1 MRRIPIFFLLILST
15 QMIIAQ
21 NAKLDSLSD
30 LISKTSSDS
39 GRIKLILNKVYL
51 LSNINLDSSINL
63 ALRTLKENKKIRYY
77 RGEVDL
83 RIRLVYNYS
92 YKGNQKAAKE
102 QLDFLRNYV
111 KGSKKDSTDFAL
123 VFSSYG
129 IFYGMQSKY
138 DSSIY
143 FYEKAIGIYEKSGIK
158 RQLGASYSNIAIG
171 FQQQSNF
178 PMALFYYQK
187 SLKVSEGLNDELQQ
201 AYTYLNIANI
211 NVITGDSV
219 RAEKTFLKAITFA
232 KKLKANTVE
241 LYAYTNLSSMYIEG
255 KQWKKAYDIAVKAAA
270 LAHSTGDQGIEAAS
284 LSKAA
289 SALAMLNQPAK
300 SLEISERAI
309 AVADSSAQP
318 LNIWQAYGSKGYVL
332 MTQKRWKEAIPFYE
346 KAMSSLKDADAYFLD
361 YGVMQRELSECYEK
375 TGDYTKALTSY
386 KKYAMIADSV
396 KRKDNVQKTTELTM
410 NYEFDKKEQAARAEQ
425 KAKDA
430 VTHAQQLAL
439 ITGLVLSLIII
450 AGAITGYRNKKK
462 ANILLSKQKL
472 EIETQKDYLTAGINY
487 ARRIQKAVFPSG
499 KTLSD
504 NFPEHFILFKPLDVV
519 SGDFYWYK
527 QSGNE
532 VFIAAADCTGH
543 GVPGAFMSIL
553 GITFLNELINE
564 TKSGKPNEIL
574 DQLRLNVI
582 RSLHQSDGKNNVKDG
597 MEVALC
603 RFNMESGILQF
614 SGAFRPLFLLRD
626 NNIQHIAGDNVPIAV
641 YDDDDTPFT
650 CSEIQLMKNDIV
662 YIFSDGYVDQ
672 IGGPERKTFKTK
684 RLKELLLNISGL
696 AMCEQRSLLD
706 GKIKEWQGELNQ
718 IDDILVIGIKILD

>member
-1 MRRIPIFFLLILST
+1 MRRITVFFLLIFSA
-15 QMIIAQ
+15 QIIFAQ
-21 NAKLDSLSD
+21 NAKLDSLSN
-30 LISKTSSDS
+30 LISKSGSDS
-39 GRIKLILNKVYL
+39 GRIKLILSKVYL

-63 ALRTLKENKKIRYY
+63 ALRTLKENKSIGYY

-92 YKGNQKAAKE
+92 YKGYQKAAKE

-111 KGSKKDSTDFAL
+111 RGSKNDSSDFAL

-143 FYEKAIGIYEKSGIK
+143 FYQKAISIYEKSGDK
-158 RQLGASYSNIAIG
+158 KQLGPSYSNLAIG

-187 SLKVSEGLNDELQQ
+187 SLKVSEELNDELQQ
-201 AYTYLNIANI
+201 AYTNLNIANI
-211 NVITGDSV
+211 NVTTGDSV
-219 RAEKTFLKAITFA
+219 RAEKTFLIAITLA
-232 KKLKANTVE
+232 KKLKLKTVE

-255 KQWKKAYDIAVKAAA
+255 KRWQKSYEFAINAAA
-270 LAHSTGDQGIEAAS
+270 LAHTTGDQGIEAAS

-289 SALAMLNQPAK
+289 SALARLNQPEKA
-300 SLEISERAI
+300 LATSERAI

-332 MTQKRWKEAIPFYE
+332 MIQKRWKDAIPFYE
-346 KAMSSLKDADAYFLD
+346 KAMSSLKDADGYFFD

-375 TGDYTKALTSY
+375 AGEYTKALTSF
-386 KKYAMIADSV
+386 KKYALIADSV

-410 NYEFDKKEQAARAEQ
+410 NYEFDKKEQAARVEQ

-439 ITGLVLSLIII
+439 IIGLVLSVIII
-450 AGAITGYRNKKK
+450 IGAIIGYRNKKK
-462 ANILLSKQKL
+462 ANILLSGQKL

-527 QSGNE
+527 QHRNE

-553 GITFLNELINE
+553 GITYLNELINE
-564 TKSGKPNEIL
+564 TRSGKPNEIL
-574 DQLRLNVI
+574 DQLRENVI
-582 RSLHQSDGKNNVKDG
+582 RALHQSDGKTNVKDG
-597 MEVALC
+597 MEIALC
-603 RFNMESGILQF
+603 RINLDSKVLQF

-626 NNIQHIAGDNVPIAV
+626 NNIQHIAGDNIPIAV
-641 YDDDDTPFT
+641 YEDVNTPFN
-650 CSEIQLMKNDIV
+650 CHEIQLIKNDIV
-662 YIFSDGYVDQ
+662 YIFTDGYVDQ

-684 RLKELLLNISGL
+684 RLKELFLEISQL
-696 AMCEQRSLLD
+696 SMCEQRSLLE
-706 GKIKEWQGELNQ
+706 GRIKEWKGELDQ

>member
-1 MRRIPIFFLLILST
+1 MRRIPTFLVLILSA
-15 QMIIAQ
+15 QLLIAQ
-21 NAKLDSLSD
+21 NAKLDSLSG
-30 LISKTSSDS
+30 LISKTASDTA
-39 GRIKLILNKVYL
+39 RMKLILKKVYL

-63 ALRTLKENKKIRYY
+63 AVRTLNENKKILYY

-92 YKGNQKAAKE
+92 YKGNYNAAKE
-102 QLDFLRNYV
+102 QLNFLRNYV
-111 KGSKKDSTDFAL
+111 KGLKKDSTDFAL
-123 VFSSYG
+123 VYSSYG

-143 FYEKAIGIYEKSGIK
+143 FYEKAISIYEKSGNK
-158 RQLGASYSNIAIG
+158 NQLGAAYSNIAIG

-187 SLKVSEGLNDELQQ
+187 SLKASEELNDELQQ
-201 AYTYLNIANI
+201 AYTNLNIANV
-211 NVITGDSV
+211 NVTVGDSV
-219 RAEKTFLKAITFA
+219 RAERTFLKAITLA
-232 KKLKANTVE
+232 KKLKSKTVE

-255 KQWKKAYDIAVKAAA
+255 KKWQNSFDFAIKAAD

-289 SALAMLNQPAK
+289 SALARLNQPEKA
-300 SLEISERAI
+300 LAISERAI

-318 LNIWQAYGSKGYVL
+318 YNIWQSYGSKGYVL
-332 MTQKRWKEAIPFYE
+332 MTQKRWKDAIPFYE
-346 KAMSSLKDADAYFLD
+346 KAMSSLKDADAYTID
-361 YGVMQRELSECYEK
+361 YGVMQSELSECYEK
-375 TGDYTKALTSY
+375 TGEYTKALASY

-439 ITGLVLSLIII
+439 IIGLVLSLIII
-450 AGAITGYRNKKK
+450 AGAITGYRNKRK
-462 ANILLSKQKL
+462 ANILLHKQKL
-472 EIETQKDYLTAGINY
+472 EIETQKNYLTSGINY

-504 NFPEHFILFKPLDVV
+504 NFPEHFILFKPLDGV

-527 QSGNE
+527 QHGNE

-543 GVPGAFMSIL
+543 GVPGAFMSML
-553 GITFLNELINE
+553 GITFLNELITE
-564 TKSGKPNEIL
+564 TKSGNTNQIL
-574 DQLRLNVI
+574 DQLRENVI
-582 RSLHQSDGKNNVKDG
+582 RALHQADGNNNVKDG

-603 RFNMESGILQF
+603 RINLESRILQF
-614 SGAFRPLFLLRD
+614 SGAFRPLFLIRD
-626 NNIQHIAGDNVPIAV
+626 NTLQHIAGDKIPIGV
-641 YDDDDTPFT
+641 YGENDAPFT
-650 CSEIQLMKNDIV
+650 SNEIQLRKDDIV
-662 YIFSDGYVDQ
+662 YIFTDGYVDQ
-672 IGGPERKTFKTK
+672 IGGPERKTFRTK
-684 RLKELLLNISGL
+684 RLKELLLEISSL
-696 AMCEQRSLLD
+696 IMCEQRSVLEE
-706 GKIKEWQGELNQ
+706 KIREWQGELDQ
-718 IDDILVIGIKILD
+718 TDDVLVVGIKIT

>member
-1 MRRIPIFFLLILST
+1 MRRIPSFFLLLFSA

-21 NAKLDSLSD
+21 NAKLDSLSN
-30 LISKTSSDS
+30 LISTTASDTA
-39 GRIKLILNKVYL
+39 RLKLILNKVYL

-63 ALRTLKENKKIRYY
+63 ALRTLNENKRIGYY

-102 QLDFLRNYV
+102 QLDYLRSYV
-111 KGSKKDSTDFAL
+111 KATKDSSDFGL

-143 FYEKAIGIYEKSGIK
+143 FYEKAIGIYEKTGIK
-158 RQLGASYSNIAIG
+158 RQLGSSYSNIAIG

-187 SLKVSEGLNDELQQ
+187 SLKVSEELNDELQQ
-201 AYTYLNIANI
+201 AYTNLNIANI
-211 NVITGDSV
+211 NVVTGDSV

-232 KKLKANTVE
+232 KKLKSKTVE

-255 KQWKKAYDIAVKAAA
+255 KQWQKAYDIASKAAT

-300 SLEISERAI
+300 ALAVSERAI
-309 AVADSSAQP
+309 EVADSSAQP
-318 LNIWQAYGSKGYVL
+318 FNIWQAYGSKGFVL
-332 MTQKRWKEAIPFYE
+332 MMQKRWKDAIPFYE
-346 KAMSSLKDADAYFLD
+346 KAMSSLKDADAYFFD

-375 TGDYTKALTSY
+375 AGAYTKALASY
-386 KKYAMIADSV
+386 KKYATIADSV

-439 ITGLVLSLIII
+439 IIGLVLSLIII
-450 AGAITGYRNKKK
+450 AGAITGYRNKRK
-462 ANILLSKQKL
+462 ANILLHKQKL

-487 ARRIQKAVFPSG
+487 ARRIQKAVFPTG

-527 QSGNE
+527 QHGNE
-532 VFIAAADCTGH
+532 IFIAAADCTGH

-553 GITFLNELINE
+553 GITYLNELINE
-564 TKSGKPNEIL
+564 TKSCNPNEIL
-574 DQLRLNVI
+574 DQLRENVI
-582 RSLHQSDGKNNVKDG
+582 KALHQSDGKSNVKDG

-603 RFNMESGILQF
+603 RFNLERRILQF
-614 SGAFRPLFLLRD
+614 SGAFRPMFLLRD
-626 NNIQHIAGDNVPIAV
+626 NNIQHIAGDNIPIAV
-641 YDDDDTPFT
+641 YDDVDVPFT
-650 CSEIQLMKNDIV
+650 NHEIQLMKNDIV
-662 YIFSDGYVDQ
+662 YIFTDGYVDQ

-684 RLKELLLNISGL
+684 RLKELLLEISGL

-706 GKIKEWQGELNQ
+706 GKIKEWQGELDQ
-718 IDDILVIGIKILD
+718 IDDILVVGIKILD

>member
-1 MRRIPIFFLLILST
+1 MRRISTFFLLIFSA

-21 NAKLDSLSD
+21 NAKLDSLSN
-30 LISKTSSDS
+30 LISKTVSDT

-51 LSNINLDSSINL
+51 LSNVNLDSSINL
-63 ALRTLKENKKIRYY
+63 ALRTLNENKKIGYY

-92 YKGNQKAAKE
+92 YKGNHKAAKE
-102 QLDFLRNYV
+102 QLDFLRTYV
-111 KGSKKDSTDFAL
+111 KAPKDSSDFAL
-123 VFSSYG
+123 VFASYG

-143 FYEKAIGIYEKSGIK
+143 FYEKAISIYEKTAVK
-158 RQLGASYSNIAIG
+158 KQLGAAYSNIAIG

-178 PMALFYYQK
+178 PVALVYFQK
-187 SLKVSEGLNDELQQ
+187 SLKVSEELNDELQQ

-219 RAEKTFLKAITFA
+219 RAERTFQKAITLA
-232 KKLKANTVE
+232 KKLKLKVVE
-241 LYAYTNLSSMYIEG
+241 LYAYTNLSGMYMEG
-255 KQWKKAYDIAVKAAA
+255 KKWQKSYDFAIKAAE
-270 LAHSTGDQGIEAAS
+270 LAHSAGDQGIESAS
-284 LSKAA
+284 LAKAA
-289 SALAMLNQPAK
+289 IGLARLNQPEKA
-300 SLEISERAI
+300 LATANRAI
-309 AVADSSAQP
+309 QVADSSAQP
-318 LNIWQAYGSKGYVL
+318 YNIWQSYGSKGLVL
-332 MTQKRWKEAIPFYE
+332 MMQKRWKDAIPFYE
-346 KAMSSLKDADAYFLD
+346 KAMSSLKDADEYTLD
-361 YGVMQRELSECYEK
+361 YGEMQSELSECYEK
-375 TGDYTKALTSY
+375 TGEYTKALASY
-386 KKYAMIADSV
+386 KKYATIADSV

-450 AGAITGYRNKKK
+450 AGAITAYRNKKK
-462 ANILLSKQKL
+462 ANILLHKQKV

-527 QSGNE
+527 QNGNE

-564 TKSGKPNEIL
+564 TKSGNPNEIL
-574 DQLRLNVI
+574 DQLRENVI
-582 RSLHQSDGKNNVKDG
+582 KALHQSDGKNNVKDG

-603 RFNMESGILQF
+603 RFNLESRILQF

-626 NNIQHIAGDNVPIAV
+626 NNIQHIAGDNIPIAV
-641 YDDDDTPFT
+641 YDDDNAPFT
-650 CSEIQLMKNDIV
+650 RTEIQLMKNDIV
-662 YIFSDGYVDQ
+662 YIFTDGYVDQ
-672 IGGPERKTFKTK
+672 IGGPERKTFRTNK
-684 RLKELLLNISGL
+684 LKELLLDISPL
-696 AMCEQRSLLD
+696 AMCEQRSLLE
-706 GKIKEWQGELNQ
+706 GKIKEWQGELDQ
-718 IDDILVIGIKILD
+718 IDDILVVGIKIID